1 MQYIYHVNDCD
12 VKDISMPHLMI
23 DYSANVEPDVDI
35 GALCDTLRDAAA
47 SIDAFP
53 LAGVKVRAVRADH
66 YAIADGNPEH
76 GFIDISVR
84 IREGRDM
91 ETKQNAA
98 QKIFDAANEFV
109 ADVMQRRSLA
119 LSLEL
124 RDIDAALSPKSGS
137 IRKYMEL

>member
-1 MQYIYHVNDCD
+1 
-12 VKDISMPHLMI
+12 MPHLMI
-23 DYSANVEPDVDI
+23 DYSVNVEPDVDI
-35 GALCDTLRDAAA
+35 GALCDTLRDVAA

-53 LAGVKVRAVRADH
+53 LAGVKVRAVRVDH
-66 YAIADGNPEH
+66 YSIADGNPEH

-109 ADVMQRRSLA
+109 ADVMRRRSLA

-137 IRKYMEL
+137 IRKYLEL

>member
-1 MQYIYHVNDCD
+1 
-12 VKDISMPHLMI
+12 MPHLMI
-23 DYSANVEPDVDI
+23 DYSANVEPDVDM
-35 GALCDTLRDAAA
+35 GAFCDTLRDVAA

-53 LAGVKVRAVRADH
+53 LAGVKVRAVRVDH

-84 IREGRDM
+84 IREGRDVQ
-91 ETKQNAA
+91 TKQNAA
-98 QKIFDAANEFV
+98 QRIFDAANEFV

-124 RDIDAALSPKSGS
+124 RDIHAALSPKSGS
-137 IRKYMEL
+137 IRKYLEL

>member
-1 MQYIYHVNDCD
+1 
-12 VKDISMPHLMI
+12 MPHLMI
-23 DYSANVEPDVDI
+23 DYSANIEPDVDI
-35 GALCDTLRDAAA
+35 GALCDTLRDVAA

-53 LAGVKVRAVRADH
+53 LAGVKVRAVRVDH
-66 YAIADGNPEH
+66 YSIADGNPEH

-109 ADVMQRRSLA
+109 AEVMQRRSLA

-137 IRKYMEL
+137 IRKYLEL

>member
-1 MQYIYHVNDCD
+1 
-12 VKDISMPHLMI
+12 MPHLMI
-23 DYSANVEPDVDI
+23 DYSANVEPDVDM
-35 GALCDTLRDAAA
+35 GALSDTLRDVAA

-53 LAGVKVRAVRADH
+53 LAGIKVRAVRVDH

-91 ETKQNAA
+91 QTKQNAA
-98 QKIFDAANEFV
+98 QKLFDAANEFV
-109 ADVMQRRSLA
+109 ADVMQRRPLA

-137 IRKYMEL
+137 IRKYLEL

>member
-1 MQYIYHVNDCD
+1 
-12 VKDISMPHLMI
+12 MPHLMI
-23 DYSANVEPDVDI
+23 DYSANVEPDVDV
-35 GALCDTLRDAAA
+35 GALCDTLRDVAA

-53 LAGVKVRAVRADH
+53 LAGVKVRAVRVDH

-76 GFIDISVR
+76 GFIDISIR

-91 ETKQNAA
+91 QTKQNAA

-137 IRKYMEL
+137 IRKYLEL

>member
-1 MQYIYHVNDCD
+1 
-12 VKDISMPHLMI
+12 MPHLMI

-35 GALCDTLRDAAA
+35 GGLCNTLRDVAA

-53 LAGVKVRAVRADH
+53 LAGVKVRAVRVDH

-109 ADVMQRRSLA
+109 ADVMRRRSLS

-137 IRKYMEL
+137 IRKYLEL

>member
-1 MQYIYHVNDCD
+1 
-12 VKDISMPHLMI
+12 MPHLMI

-53 LAGVKVRAVRADH
+53 LAGVKVRAVRVDH

-84 IREGRDM
+84 IREGRDIQ
-91 ETKQNAA
+91 TKQNAA

-109 ADVMQRRSLA
+109 ADVMQNRSLA

-137 IRKYMEL
+137 IRKYLEL

>member
-1 MQYIYHVNDCD
+1 
-12 VKDISMPHLMI
+12 MI

-35 GALCDTLRDAAA
+35 GGLCNTLRGVAA

-53 LAGVKVRAVRADH
+53 LAGVKVRAVRVDH

-76 GFIDISVR
+76 GFIDIAVR

-109 ADVMQRRSLA
+109 ADVMRRRSLA

-137 IRKYMEL
+137 IRKYLEL

>member
-1 MQYIYHVNDCD
+1 
-12 VKDISMPHLMI
+12 MPHLMI
-23 DYSANVEPDVDI
+23 DYSANIEPDVDM
-35 GALCDTLRDAAA
+35 GAFCDTLRDVAA

-53 LAGVKVRAVRADH
+53 LAGVKVSAVRVDYH
-66 YAIADGNPEH
+66 AIADGNPEH

-137 IRKYMEL
+137 IRKYLEL

>member
-1 MQYIYHVNDCD
+1 
-12 VKDISMPHLMI
+12 MPHLMI
-23 DYSANVEPDVDI
+23 DYSANVEPDVDMD
-35 GALCDTLRDAAA
+35 AFCDTLRNVAA

-53 LAGVKVRAVRADH
+53 LAGVKVRAVRVEH

-84 IREGRDM
+84 IREGRDIQ
-91 ETKQNAA
+91 TKQNAA

-109 ADVMQRRSLA
+109 ADVMQNRSLA

-137 IRKYMEL
+137 IRKYLEL

>member
-1 MQYIYHVNDCD
+1 
-12 VKDISMPHLMI
+12 MPHLMI
-23 DYSANVEPDVDI
+23 DYSANVEPDVDL
-35 GALCDTLRDAAA
+35 GGLCNTLRDVAA

-53 LAGVKVRAVRADH
+53 LAGVKVRAVRVDH

-91 ETKQNAA
+91 ETKQDAA
-98 QKIFDAANEFV
+98 QKLFDAANEFV
-109 ADVMQRRSLA
+109 ADVMQCRSLA

-137 IRKYMEL
+137 IRKYLEL

>member
-1 MQYIYHVNDCD
+1 
-12 VKDISMPHLMI
+12 MPHLMI
-23 DYSANVEPDVDI
+23 DYSANVEPDVEM
-35 GALCDTLRDAAA
+35 GALCDTLRDVAA

-53 LAGVKVRAVRADH
+53 LAGVKVRALRVDH

-98 QKIFDAANEFV
+98 QKLFDAANEFV

-137 IRKYMEL
+137 IRKYLEL

>member
-1 MQYIYHVNDCD
+1 
-12 VKDISMPHLMI
+12 MPHLMI

-35 GALCDTLRDAAA
+35 GGLCNTLRDVAA

-53 LAGVKVRAVRADH
+53 LAGVKVRAVRVEH

-137 IRKYMEL
+137 IRKYLEL

>member
-1 MQYIYHVNDCD
+1 
-12 VKDISMPHLMI
+12 MPHLMI

-35 GALCDTLRDAAA
+35 GALCDTLRDVAA

-53 LAGVKVRAVRADH
+53 LAGVKVRAVRVDH
-66 YAIADGNPEH
+66 YAIADGSPEH

-109 ADVMQRRSLA
+109 ANVMQRRSLA

-137 IRKYMEL
+137 IRKYLEL

>member
-1 MQYIYHVNDCD
+1 
-12 VKDISMPHLMI
+12 MPHLMI
-23 DYSANVEPDVDI
+23 DYSANLEPDVDM
-35 GALCDTLRDAAA
+35 GAFCDALRDVAA

-53 LAGVKVRAVRADH
+53 LAGVKVRAVRVDH
-66 YAIADGNPEH
+66 YAIADGNLEH

-137 IRKYMEL
+137 IRKYLEL

>member
-1 MQYIYHVNDCD
+1 
-12 VKDISMPHLMI
+12 MI

-35 GALCDTLRDAAA
+35 GGLCNTLRGVAA

-53 LAGVKVRAVRADH
+53 LAGVKVRAVRVEH

-109 ADVMQRRSLA
+109 ADVMRRRSLA

-137 IRKYMEL
+137 IRKYLEL

>member
-1 MQYIYHVNDCD
+1 
-12 VKDISMPHLMI
+12 MPHLII

-35 GALCDTLRDAAA
+35 GAFCDTLRDVAA

-53 LAGVKVRAVRADH
+53 LAGVKVRAVRVDH
-66 YAIADGNPEH
+66 YAIADGSPEH

-137 IRKYMEL
+137 IRKYLEL

>member
-1 MQYIYHVNDCD
+1 
-12 VKDISMPHLMI
+12 MPHLMI

-35 GALCDTLRDAAA
+35 GGLCNTLRGVAA

-53 LAGVKVRAVRADH
+53 LAGVKVRAVRVDH

-76 GFIDISVR
+76 GFIDIAVR

-109 ADVMQRRSLA
+109 ADVMRRRSLA
-119 LSLEL
+119 LYRYL
-124 RDIDAALSPKSGS
+124 RSYPRRS
-137 IRKYMEL
+137 

>member
-1 MQYIYHVNDCD
+1 
-12 VKDISMPHLMI
+12 MPHLMI
-23 DYSANVEPDVDI
+23 DYSANVEQDVDM
-35 GALCDTLRDAAA
+35 GAFCDTLRDVAA

-53 LAGVKVRAVRADH
+53 LAGVKVRAVRVDH

-91 ETKQNAA
+91 QTKQNAA
-98 QKIFDAANEFV
+98 QKLFDAANEFV

-137 IRKYMEL
+137 IRKYLEL

>member
-1 MQYIYHVNDCD
+1 
-12 VKDISMPHLMI
+12 MPHLMI

-35 GALCDTLRDAAA
+35 GGLCNTLRGVAA

-53 LAGVKVRAVRADH
+53 LAGVKVRAVRVEH

-109 ADVMQRRSLA
+109 ADVMRRRSLA

-137 IRKYMEL
+137 IRKYLEL

>member
-1 MQYIYHVNDCD
+1 
-12 VKDISMPHLMI
+12 MPHLMI

-35 GALCDTLRDAAA
+35 GALCDTLRDVAA

-53 LAGVKVRAVRADH
+53 LAGVKVRAVRVDH

-91 ETKQNAA
+91 EIKQNAA
-98 QKIFDAANEFV
+98 QTIFDAANEFV
-109 ADVMQRRSLA
+109 ADVMRRRSLA
-119 LSLEL
+119 LSVEL

-137 IRKYMEL
+137 IRKYLEL

>member
-1 MQYIYHVNDCD
+1 
-12 VKDISMPHLMI
+12 MPHLMI

-35 GALCDTLRDAAA
+35 GALCDTLRDATA

-53 LAGVKVRAVRADH
+53 LAGVKVRAVRVDH

-109 ADVMQRRSLA
+109 ADVMRRRSLA

-137 IRKYMEL
+137 IRKYLEL

>member
-1 MQYIYHVNDCD
+1 
-12 VKDISMPHLMI
+12 MPHLMI
-23 DYSANVEPDVDI
+23 DYSVNVEPDVDI
-35 GALCDTLRDAAA
+35 GALCDTLRDVAA

-53 LAGVKVRAVRADH
+53 LAGVKVRAVRVDH
-66 YAIADGNPEH
+66 YSIADGNPEH

-109 ADVMQRRSLA
+109 ADVMRRRSLA

-137 IRKYMEL
+137 IRKDLEL

>member
-1 MQYIYHVNDCD
+1 
-12 VKDISMPHLMI
+12 MPHLMI
-23 DYSANVEPDVDI
+23 DYSANVEPDVDM
-35 GALCDTLRDAAA
+35 GALCDTLRDVAA

-53 LAGVKVRAVRADH
+53 LAGVKVRAVRVDH

-98 QKIFDAANEFV
+98 QKLFDAANEFV
-109 ADVMQRRSLA
+109 ADVMQCRSLS

-137 IRKYMEL
+137 IRKYLEL

>member
-1 MQYIYHVNDCD
+1 
-12 VKDISMPHLMI
+12 MPHLII

-53 LAGVKVRAVRADH
+53 LAGVKVRAVRVDH

-84 IREGRDM
+84 IREGRDIQA
-91 ETKQNAA
+91 KQNAA

-109 ADVMQRRSLA
+109 ADVMQNRSLA

-137 IRKYMEL
+137 IRKYLEL

>member
-1 MQYIYHVNDCD
+1 
-12 VKDISMPHLMI
+12 MPHLMI
-23 DYSANVEPDVDI
+23 DYSANVEPDVDM
-35 GALCDTLRDAAA
+35 GALCDTLRDVAA

-53 LAGVKVRAVRADH
+53 LAGVKVRAVRVDH

-109 ADVMQRRSLA
+109 ADLMQRRSLA

-124 RDIDAALSPKSGS
+124 RDIDVALSPKSGS
-137 IRKYMEL
+137 IRKYLEL

>member
-1 MQYIYHVNDCD
+1 
-12 VKDISMPHLMI
+12 MPHLMI

-35 GALCDTLRDAAA
+35 GGLCNTLRDVAA

-53 LAGVKVRAVRADH
+53 LAGVKVRAVRVEH

-76 GFIDISVR
+76 GFMDISVR

-109 ADVMQRRSLA
+109 ADVMRRRSLA

-137 IRKYMEL
+137 IRKYLEL

>member
-1 MQYIYHVNDCD
+1 
-12 VKDISMPHLMI
+12 MI
-23 DYSANVEPDVDI
+23 DYSVNVEPDVDI
-35 GALCDTLRDAAA
+35 GALCDTLRDVAA

-53 LAGVKVRAVRADH
+53 LAGVKVRAVRVDH
-66 YAIADGNPEH
+66 YSIADGNPEH

-109 ADVMQRRSLA
+109 ADVMRRRSLS

-137 IRKYMEL
+137 IRKYLEL